1 MLPKNGS
8 NTLSENKSRVEK
20 TFEVLRNE
28 ILLGQYRPGERLP
41 SERDLSSRFDVT
53 RSVVRESIKKL
64 EQLGIAS
71 VTPGGVRVLP
81 IEDATLEILGS
92 LLDLGEI
99 QKIDLIVQFLDV
111 FGGVLAM
118 SSRLAVENANRDEIR
133 DLGAKLEDIIESVGE
148 LEEHRKAWK
157 IFTDSLL
164 PIHKNLVLRLVGNG
178 IRTQIMSD
186 ALQLDQEQD
195 KDTEQD
201 TEKLQKDL
209 RKAAS
214 ALRGGDAVGTGN
226 ALLEYVEAIKFSVS
240 TRAKFNSPQQS

>member
-1 MLPKNGS
+1 M
-8 NTLSENKSRVEK
+8 SEIKSRVEK

-64 EQLGIAS
+64 EQLGIAA

-81 IEDATLEILGS
+81 IEEATLEILGS

-99 QKIDLIVQFLDV
+99 RKIDLIVQFLEV

-118 SSRLAVENANRDEIR
+118 SSRLAVESASKQELN
-133 DLGAKLEDIIESVGE
+133 E
-148 LEEHRKAWK
+148 LEEKLRSVIGSIGETEKHRENWKA
-157 IFTDSLL
+157 FTDSLL

-186 ALQLDQEQD
+186 ALQLDED
-195 KDTEQD
+195 NEFEQD
-201 TEKLQKDL
+201 TEKLQGNL
-209 RKAAS
+209 EEAAG
-214 ALRGGDAVGTGN
+214 ALKRRDALGTSN
-226 ALLEYVEAIKFSVS
+226 ALLEYVESVKS
-240 TRAKFNSPQQS
+240 SIASRAKFKSSDKR

>member
-1 MLPKNGS
+1 M
-8 NTLSENKSRVEK
+8 SENKSRVEK

-28 ILLGQYRPGERLP
+28 ILLGQYRQGERLP
-41 SERDLSSRFDVT
+41 SERDLSARFEVT

-81 IEDATLEILGS
+81 IQDATLEILGP

-118 SSRLAVENANRDEIR
+118 SSRLAVESASERELK
-133 DLGAKLEDIIESVGE
+133 DLASKLEAIIGSIGQV
-148 LEEHRKAWK
+148 EEHRKAWK
-157 IFTDSLL
+157 TFTDSLL

-186 ALQLDQEQD
+186 ALQLDQDRDMEQD
-195 KDTEQD
+195 IEM
-201 TEKLQKDL
+201 LQTHL
-209 RKAAS
+209 RKAAR
-214 ALRGGDAVGTGN
+214 ALHGRDALGTSN
-226 ALLEYVEAIKFSVS
+226 ALLEYVEVVKLSMSARSKTNSSEIKVGH
-240 TRAKFNSPQQS
+240 QSNA

>member
-1 MLPKNGS
+1 M
-8 NTLSENKSRVEK
+8 SENKSRVEK

-81 IEDATLEILGS
+81 IEEATLEVLGS

-99 QKIDLIVQFLDV
+99 QKKDLIVQFLEV

-118 SSRLAVENANRDEIR
+118 SSRLAVESASAKEIE
-133 DLGAKLEDIIESVGE
+133 DLDSRLKCVIESVGE
-148 LEEHRKAWK
+148 KEEHREAWK
-157 IFTDSLL
+157 AFTDSLL

-186 ALQLDQEQD
+186 ALHLEQD
-195 KDTEQD
+195 DEVEQD
-201 TEKLQKDL
+201 MEKLQTNLKKAAKAL
-209 RKAAS
+209 RK
-214 ALRGGDAVGTGN
+214 GDALGTSN
-226 ALLEYVEAIKFSVS
+226 ALLEYVETVKSSMAARTKFTSS
-240 TRAKFNSPQQS
+240 EER

>member
-1 MLPKNGS
+1 M
-8 NTLSENKSRVEK
+8 SENKSRVEK

-81 IEDATLEILGS
+81 IEEATLEVLGS

-99 QKIDLIVQFLDV
+99 QKKDLIVQFLEV

-118 SSRLAVENANRDEIR
+118 SSRLAVESASAKEIE
-133 DLGAKLEDIIESVGE
+133 DLDSRLKCVIESVGE
-148 LEEHRKAWK
+148 KEEHREAWK
-157 IFTDSLL
+157 AFTDSLL

-186 ALQLDQEQD
+186 ALQLEQD
-195 KDTEQD
+195 DEVERD
-201 TEKLQKDL
+201 MEKLQTNLK
-209 RKAAS
+209 KAAK
-214 ALRGGDAVGTGN
+214 ALREGDALGTSN
-226 ALLEYVEAIKFSVS
+226 ALLEYVETVKSSMAA
-240 TRAKFNSPQQS
+240 RAKFTSSKKR

>member
-1 MLPKNGS
+1 M
-8 NTLSENKSRVEK
+8 SENKSRVEK

-28 ILLGQYRPGERLP
+28 ILLGQYRKGERLP
-41 SERDLSSRFDVT
+41 SERDLSARFDVT

-81 IEDATLEILGS
+81 IEDATLEVLGP

-99 QKIDLIVQFLDV
+99 QKIDLIVQFLEV

-118 SSRLAVENANRDEIR
+118 SSRLAVESASEENLK
-133 DLGAKLEDIIESVGE
+133 DLALKLEAVIESVGE
-148 LEEHRKAWK
+148 VEVHREAWK
-157 IFTDSLL
+157 TFTDSLL

-186 ALQLDQEQD
+186 ALQFDQDRDMELDM
-195 KDTEQD
+195 KI
-201 TEKLQKDL
+201 LQTNL
-209 RKAAS
+209 RKAVR
-214 ALRGGDAVGTGN
+214 ALRDRDALRTSN
-226 ALLEYVEAIKFSVS
+226 ALLEYVEAVKLSMS
-240 TRAKFNSPQQS
+240 ARPKTNTPEKS

>member
-1 MLPKNGS
+1 M
-8 NTLSENKSRVEK
+8 SENKSRVEK

-28 ILLGQYRPGERLP
+28 ILLGQYRQGERLP
-41 SERDLSSRFDVT
+41 SERDLSARFDVT

-81 IEDATLEILGS
+81 IEDATLEILGP

-99 QKIDLIVQFLDV
+99 QKIDLIVQFLEV

-118 SSRLAVENANRDEIR
+118 SSRLAVESASEEELK
-133 DLGAKLEDIIESVGE
+133 DLASKLDFVIESVGE
-148 LEEHRKAWK
+148 VEEHRGAWK
-157 IFTDSLL
+157 TFTDSLL

-186 ALQLDQEQD
+186 ALQLDQDRDMEQD
-195 KDTEQD
+195 MEM
-201 TEKLQKDL
+201 LQTNLK
-209 RKAAS
+209 KAVR
-214 ALRGGDAVGTGN
+214 ALRGRDALGTSN
-226 ALLEYVEAIKFSVS
+226 ALLEYVEAVKISMA
-240 TRAKFNSPQQS
+240 AKSKTNSPEKS